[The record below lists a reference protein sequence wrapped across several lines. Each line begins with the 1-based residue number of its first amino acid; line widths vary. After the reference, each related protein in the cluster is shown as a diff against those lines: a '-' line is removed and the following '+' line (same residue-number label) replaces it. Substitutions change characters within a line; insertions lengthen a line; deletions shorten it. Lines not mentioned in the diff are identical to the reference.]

1 MKKVYY
7 SRNSHKSK
15 STRSVNS
22 SSSSIARP
30 SSPPKVSI
38 THETPPPPPPP
49 AATATTVYIV
59 PKVPN
64 GSTEESRMSIFGEN
78 KE

>member
-1 MKKVYY
+1 MKTVYY

-15 STRSVNS
+15 NSRSVNS
-22 SSSSIARP
+22 SSSSLTRP
-30 SSPPKVSI
+30 SSPPKVSV

-49 AATATTVYIV
+49 PAATVYIV
-59 PKVPN
+59 PKIPN
-64 GSTEESRMSIFGEN
+64 GSTEESRMSLFGEN

>member
-22 SSSSIARP
+22 SSSSITRP

-38 THETPPPPPPP
+38 THETPPPPPP

-64 GSTEESRMSIFGEN
+64 GSTEESRMSLFGKN

>member
-15 STRSVNS
+15 SMRSVNS
-22 SSSSIARP
+22 SSSSITQP
-30 SSPPKVSI
+30 SSPPKVSV
-38 THETPPPPPPP
+38 THETPPPPP

>member
-1 MKKVYY
+1 MKKIYY

-22 SSSSIARP
+22 SSSSITQP
-30 SSPPKVSI
+30 DSPPKVSVI
-38 THETPPPPPPP
+38 HETPPPPP
-49 AATATTVYIV
+49 AATTTTVYIV

>member
-22 SSSSIARP
+22 SSSSITRP
-30 SSPPKVSI
+30 SSPPKVSV
-38 THETPPPPPPP
+38 THETSPPPP

>member
-22 SSSSIARP
+22 SSSSITRP

-38 THETPPPPPPP
+38 THETPPPPPP

-64 GSTEESRMSIFGEN
+64 GSTEESRMSLFGEN
-78 KE
+78 KK

>member
-22 SSSSIARP
+22 SSSSITRP
-30 SSPPKVSI
+30 DSPPKVSVI
-38 THETPPPPPPP
+38 HETPPPPPP
-49 AATATTVYIV
+49 AVTATTVYIV